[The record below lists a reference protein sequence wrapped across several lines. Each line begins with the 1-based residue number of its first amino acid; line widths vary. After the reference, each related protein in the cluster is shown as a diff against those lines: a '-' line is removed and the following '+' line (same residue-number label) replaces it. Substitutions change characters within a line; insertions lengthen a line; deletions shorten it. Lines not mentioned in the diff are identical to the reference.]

1 LEGSV
6 GKVDKLDKDTEDK
19 SKAGEPD
26 TDYSFA
32 DVMLFIVSMLL
43 LLTVSIVDGIIK
55 GIGRVFDLI
64 DDDSENFNW

>member
-1 LEGSV
+1 M

-26 TDYSFA
+26 TGYSFA

-55 GIGRVFDLI
+55 AIGRAFDLI
-64 DDDSENFNW
+64 DDSEDFNW

>member
-1 LEGSV
+1 M

-26 TDYSFA
+26 KDHSVA
-32 DVMLFIVSMLL
+32 DVTVFIVSMVL

-64 DDDSENFNW
+64 DDGPEDFNW